1 MHGCRWSVGS
11 GTSIKVMS
19 DPWLRGSD
27 GTWIHSPQTQGVHNL
42 HVSDLMVPNV
52 KVWDKNKI
60 DTIFPMYIASRI
72 YEIPLFDTHDDD
84 KLVWFDNT
92 NGIYSVKSGYKTML
106 NVAGRLHDVSQ
117 NENWHNLWRI
127 SAPPKAKHLL

>member
-1 MHGCRWSVGS
+1 
-11 GTSIKVMS
+11 MS

-72 YEIPLFDTHDDD
+72 YEIPLFDTHEDD

-127 SAPPKAKHLL
+127 SVPPKAKHLL